1 MRALRLVPPALL
13 ILFLL
18 GFVISPLLTMLIR
31 SLESGGTVT
40 MHRYVSIIDP
50 SNAANTEAVLNS
62 VIISLLSVVTSAI
75 VGTFLAIVLTQ
86 VPFAGKSVLARL
98 AVVPI
103 GLPPLVG
110 SIAILLAFGESGVVP
125 RLLNSIGHGWPHA
138 SGLSGMGGI
147 LAVHTYSFF
156 VYFYLMVSAAIRA
169 LDGSQFEAAA
179 TLGAGPWRTLW
190 SVLLPALRPSFLGAS
205 VLTFMA
211 SMASFTAPLLF
222 AGDKRFLTLQI
233 YFTKLNGDLDTAAAQ
248 SVLLAG
254 VSIAFFVIARAWSG
268 ERTSRPTSKGVSNP
282 ARLVLSPPLRYAVIT
297 LTYSVIALA
306 LFPFVVIIVLS
317 FAKEGS
323 WTWQIVPDAY
333 TLDNYLIFVR
343 DVRLLQPVGNSIL
356 MACSAMAVAGI
367 VGVGIGWLTYRIHRR
382 RLARTM
388 EIALAS
394 PYALPGT
401 VVAIALIQTFGTPS
415 LFAGGAVL
423 VGTFWILPIAYVF
436 RTYPLVLQPT
446 TAALESLDPALPEAA
461 ASLGASGWLTFRK
474 VVLPAIRP
482 AVVSGILLVGIMA
495 AGEFV
500 ASVMLY
506 AYPTRPISVEI
517 FSQLRV
523 FSIGSAAAYS
533 VVLLG
538 LVLGMIALSPDG
550 KSARR

>member
-1 MRALRLVPPALL
+1 
-13 ILFLL
+13 
-18 GFVISPLLTMLIR
+18 
-31 SLESGGTVT
+31 
-40 MHRYVSIIDP
+40 
-50 SNAANTEAVLNS
+50 
-62 VIISLLSVVTSAI
+62 
-75 VGTFLAIVLTQ
+75 
-86 VPFAGKSVLARL
+86 
-98 AVVPI
+98 
-103 GLPPLVG
+103 
-110 SIAILLAFGESGVVP
+110 
-125 RLLNSIGHGWPHA
+125 
-138 SGLSGMGGI
+138 
-147 LAVHTYSFF
+147 
-156 VYFYLMVSAAIRA
+156 
-169 LDGSQFEAAA
+169 
-179 TLGAGPWRTLW
+179 
-190 SVLLPALRPSFLGAS
+190 
-205 VLTFMA
+205 
-211 SMASFTAPLLF
+211 
-222 AGDKRFLTLQI
+222 
-233 YFTKLNGDLDTAAAQ
+233 
-248 SVLLAG
+248 
-254 VSIAFFVIARAWSG
+254 
-268 ERTSRPTSKGVSNP
+268 VSNP